1 MSRATEIAPARAGW
15 VTTKVANIKQFYRD
29 VKLEMKRVTWPSRQ
43 DVINTTVIT
52 ILAVFFFSAY
62 LFVVDIGLNKGIE
75 ELTKLIGR

>member
-1 MSRATEIAPARAGW
+1 MSLASEVAPARTGGIA
-15 VTTKVANIKQFYRD
+15 TRIANIKQFYRD

-52 ILAVFFFSAY
+52 IIAVFFFAFY
-62 LFVVDIGLNKGIE
+62 LMLVDLGLTKIIE